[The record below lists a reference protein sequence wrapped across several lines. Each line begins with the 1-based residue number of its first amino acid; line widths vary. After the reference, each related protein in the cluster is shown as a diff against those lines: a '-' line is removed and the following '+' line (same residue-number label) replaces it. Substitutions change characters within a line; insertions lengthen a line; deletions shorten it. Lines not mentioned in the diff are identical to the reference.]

1 MNKEVD
7 HMRKYNSEIRSSQAE
22 ETKRK
27 LSMSLAKMCE
37 KNDLKS
43 ISIKALCD
51 SIEVAVGT
59 FYLYFKNKEEAL
71 LYSYHVSD
79 DYFNSLNLDEKDVLE
94 SLEAIFQV
102 YFKMMSQDEATSS
115 LKQTYIAHLSYYDDY
130 FFSKTRS
137 LFSLIDEIIQNGQ
150 EQKIIIDTI
159 DSDALADKLLRFARG
174 ILYDLAIRYISV
186 VDNQWR
192 QEAVAD
198 MMQYLSLFLIK
209 EGM

>member
-1 MNKEVD
+1 
-7 HMRKYNSEIRSSQAE
+7 MRKYNSEIRSSQAE

-37 KNDLKS
+37 KSDLKS

-79 DYFNSLNLDEKDVLE
+79 DYFNSLNLDEKKVLT

-137 LFSLIDEIIQNGQ
+137 LFSLIDEIIHNGQ
-150 EQKIIIDTI
+150 EQKIIVDTI

-174 ILYDLAIRYISV
+174 ILYDLAIRYIPV

-209 EGM
+209 ERM

>member
-79 DYFNSLNLDEKDVLE
+79 DYFNSLNLDEKDVLT

-137 LFSLIDEIIQNGQ
+137 LFSLIDEIIHNGQ

-174 ILYDLAIRYISV
+174 ILYDLAIRYIPV
-186 VDNQWR
+186 VDNQWH

>member
-27 LSMSLAKMCE
+27 LSMSLAKICE

-174 ILYDLAIRYISV
+174 ILYDLAIRYIPV